1 MNEKDLIELWNAKRS
16 QIIMAQIAPSFVL
29 IAVFVLAGFDKF
41 AMASDGT
48 KYFVLGVT
56 AVTGILAIISQYAAV
71 REGES
76 IVEDLGEDTDQI
88 IYAGFSNL
96 GNAAIAGL
104 PLTSMIGTSVARDS
118 QGAPIIEGN
127 GTYATN
133 NDTEYKNNPYAL
145 ICKCQKNTNQ
155 SIFFIF
161 IIQSNILIILI

>member
-71 REGES
+71 REGEAL
-76 IVEDLGEDTDQI
+76 VEDLTKA
-88 IYAGFSNL
+88 AGKSAL
-96 GNAAIAGL
+96 GKKISESRGLLSISASAITGFG
-104 PLTSMIGTSVARDS
+104 I
-118 QGAPIIEGN
+118 
-127 GTYATN
+127 ATF
-133 NDTEYKNNPYAL
+133 AL
-145 ICKCQKNTNQ
+145 VVWAV
-155 SIFFIF
+155 
-161 IIQSNILIILI
+161 LG

>member
-71 REGES
+71 REGEALL
-76 IVEDLGEDTDQI
+76 EDLSK
-88 IYAGFSNL
+88 AGNKSAL
-96 GNAAIAGL
+96 AKKIASSRGLLSLSAIAIVGSGL
-104 PLTSMIGTSVARDS
+104 AVFALTVWAVLG
-118 QGAPIIEGN
+118 
-127 GTYATN
+127 
-133 NDTEYKNNPYAL
+133 
-145 ICKCQKNTNQ
+145 
-155 SIFFIF
+155 
-161 IIQSNILIILI
+161 

>member
-71 REGES
+71 REGEAL
-76 IVEDLGEDTDQI
+76 VEDLTKA
-88 IYAGFSNL
+88 AGKSAL
-96 GNAAIAGL
+96 GKRISESRGLLSISASAITGFG
-104 PLTSMIGTSVARDS
+104 I
-118 QGAPIIEGN
+118 
-127 GTYATN
+127 ATF
-133 NDTEYKNNPYAL
+133 AL
-145 ICKCQKNTNQ
+145 VVWAV
-155 SIFFIF
+155 
-161 IIQSNILIILI
+161 LG